1 VLEALRESAFRLVA
15 EYTHRQLLGYIRDSG
30 VQTPWEVRGR
40 IVLAI
45 PAETGREGRIRR
57 AHAYA
62 AANDAKF
69 TVVFIWTKKLED
81 AAK

>member
-1 VLEALRESAFRLVA
+1 VLEALRESAFSVVA

-45 PAETGREGRIRR
+45 PAETSR
-57 AHAYA
+57 A
-62 AANDAKF
+62 
-69 TVVFIWTKKLED
+69 VFGALTPTRLRTT
-81 AAK
+81 